1 MARRG
6 TRSRRANGIFSRG
19 LSPVRHA
26 FKFGDEAVGQVTGV
40 ARNVVGSTIRGV
52 DGIVGSFGSH
62 ANQAVS
68 NLFVG
73 KSKGKSRKNGK
84 NRKNRS
90 NRKGGATTR
99 RSNRKNTRR
108 NRRTN
113 RK

>member
-6 TRSRRANGIFSRG
+6 SRTRRANGLFSRAV
-19 LSPVRHA
+19 SPVRHA
-26 FKFGDEAVGQVTGV
+26 FKFGDESVGHVTGV

-73 KSKGKSRKNGK
+73 KRRKSRSRRGGASTRR
-84 NRKNRS
+84 NRKNR
-90 NRKGGATTR
+90 R
-99 RSNRKNTRR
+99 NTRR
-108 NRRTN
+108 NRRNN